1 MQVTSL
7 YLHLNQLNQATTPP
21 TPRYLFLLQI
31 LTTEWRWSLTTP
43 FFSTK
48 PITKLL
54 LPLWGGNLPWGDL
67 HWQLRGFVFTL
78 LLLFGT
84 LITRKRFRLRN
95 QLGSL
100 KASLPRW
107 IEQLFLEV
115 AQWLKGY
122 WGL

>member
-67 HWQLRGFVFTL
+67 PLAVEG
-78 LLLFGT
+78 
-84 LITRKRFRLRN
+84 FRLHFVVVRHTCYAKTVSLAQSA
-95 QLGSL
+95 QLTQGF
-100 KASLPRW
+100 AAT
-107 IEQLFLEV
+107 LEELV
-115 AQWLKGY
+115 VL
-122 WGL
+122 